1 MDQTTEAR
9 KYGSPKGW
17 NDLFP
22 SCPGIAKKLLMYLDL
37 ETAVACRKVYPEW
50 EAVIDS
56 CKVIQE
62 RFSKSSLFQAA
73 KDGHV
78 YTAELL
84 ISKGADVD
92 STEGGGA
99 TDQPLKI
106 AAENGHV
113 GMVELLIGKGADVN
127 ISDPLGDTTLTVS
140 SKKGHFNVVERLL
153 ANGGDVNRANR
164 YGETPLML
172 AAMYS
177 YIDVVQLL
185 ISKGADVRAEASHG
199 ETALSLAA
207 MQHIPRRATGYYEVA
222 KYLLT
227 KGAEVNHKDYQGR
240 TALCYAAKAKQEGLI
255 ELLLE
260 NDAKICK
267 IEHESAEFL
276 PGCATS

>member
-1 MDQTTEAR
+1 MLIMFSFFSLRSTIGRSTSTRMDQTTEAR

-140 SKKGHFNVVERLL
+140 SKRDTSMWLRGCLLMEGMSTGPTDMERL
-153 ANGGDVNRANR
+153 
-164 YGETPLML
+164 P
-172 AAMYS
+172 
-177 YIDVVQLL
+177 
-185 ISKGADVRAEASHG
+185 
-199 ETALSLAA
+199 
-207 MQHIPRRATGYYEVA
+207 
-222 KYLLT
+222 
-227 KGAEVNHKDYQGR
+227 
-240 TALCYAAKAKQEGLI
+240 
-255 ELLLE
+255 
-260 NDAKICK
+260 
-267 IEHESAEFL
+267 
-276 PGCATS
+276 